1 MVSSFHLPAGDDDK
15 FAHAGD
21 ARSHGA
27 EPVEEPH
34 SGEEADDTGREDAEQ
49 QHRHHV
55 HSGYRRTQHDE
66 VGDCLY
72 PFNLC
77 ICGAADNDNP

>member
-1 MVSSFHLPAGDDDK
+1 MVSSIPPASRVNDK

-49 QHRHHV
+49 QYRHHV

-66 VGDCLY
+66 VGDYLY
-72 PFNLC
+72 PFNLLYLR
-77 ICGAADNDNP
+77 GGGQ